1 MKHARA
7 SVAITALAAGFLAG
21 TPATAETA
29 EKCKGAAIPDKVE
42 GTAFSI
48 DGDTLKIFGVGP
60 SIRIWGIQAPE
71 LRDKVTGQESIAG
84 MRARAR
90 LEELIGQRD
99 DRAVVCT
106 PTKFDRY
113 CRLVALCTSAHSSI
127 PGAAFDIGLE
137 MVESG
142 HAYGYWLD
150 DPAPGQPRLGMSYAK
165 AEAAAR
171 QERFGQWPAWLGK
184 ATP

>member
-1 MKHARA
+1 MNNTLAT
-7 SVAITALAAGFLAG
+7 VALTVLAAGFLAG

-29 EKCKGAAIPDKVE
+29 DKCKGAAIPDKIE

-48 DGDTLKIFGVGP
+48 DGDTIKVFGTGP

-71 LRDKVTGQESIAG
+71 LRDKVTGQETVSG

-90 LEELIGQRD
+90 LEELINQRA
-99 DRAVVCT
+99 DRTVVCA

-113 CRLVALCTSAHSSI
+113 CRLVALCTSAHSS
-127 PGAAFDIGLE
+127 GAAFDIGRE

-150 DPAPGQPRLGMSYAK
+150 DPAPGQPQLGMAYAK
-165 AEAAAR
+165 AEAEAR
-171 QERFGQWPAWLGK
+171 KERFGQWPMWLG
-184 ATP
+184 AGN